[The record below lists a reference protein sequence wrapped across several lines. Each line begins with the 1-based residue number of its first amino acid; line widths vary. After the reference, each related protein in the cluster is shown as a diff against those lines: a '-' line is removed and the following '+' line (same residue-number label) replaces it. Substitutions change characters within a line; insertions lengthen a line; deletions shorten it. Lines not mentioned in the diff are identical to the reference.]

1 MLNATYAQR
10 GQRMSEQMEQLYGE
24 RLQRYVAA
32 MRNEKPDRVPI
43 RPFAAEFAAKYAG
56 FTNQEVTHDID
67 KAFAAIRKC
76 AADFDWDAT
85 VGNMVYVWTGLVD
98 AFGTNY
104 YTIPG
109 IGTPPD
115 AAFQYIEPPDEATA
129 HMKADEYDAFIDDP
143 TGFLANV
150 WLPRISNDVVP
161 PGQPSTYRN
170 NLAFLKGGMAML
182 DYFSKFGAQVGAL
195 QAESGTVHAIA
206 GCLKAPFD
214 ILADKLRGFRQL
226 CADIHRRPEKVLA
239 ACEALRPHMMFN
251 ALSGAD
257 PTGNV
262 PIAIWLHRGCTPFLS
277 PKAFE
282 TFFWP
287 TCKKIIEDIYAEG
300 HQVLFYAEGDWN
312 ANLKYIAQLPDKSI
326 IFHVDRADIFEVH
339 KAVGHKFALSG
350 GVPNDLLTYATPDE
364 VREHCK
370 KVIDGV
376 AADGGYIMDAGAIM
390 QDDAKIENVQ
400 AMTEATRE
408 YGAY

>member
-1 MLNATYAQR
+1 
-10 GQRMSEQMEQLYGE
+10 MSEEME
-24 RLQRYVAA
+24 RLYDERLERYVTA
-32 MRNEKPDRVPI
+32 MQNEKPDRVPI

-56 FTNQEVTHDID
+56 YTNQEVTHDIE
-67 KAFAAIRKC
+67 KAFAAVRKC
-76 AADFDWDAT
+76 AAEFDWDAT

-98 AFGTNY
+98 AVGLNY

-109 IGTPPD
+109 IDKPVD
-115 AAFQYIEPPDEATA
+115 DAFQYVEPPDEETA
-129 HMKADEYDAFIDDP
+129 FMKADEYDEFIADP

-150 WLPRISNDVVP
+150 WMPRVNDNVAP
-161 PGQPSTYRN
+161 PGEPSTYRN
-170 NLAFLKGGMAML
+170 HLSWLKGGLAML
-182 DYFSKFGAQVGAL
+182 HYFNAFGEQVSRL
-195 QAESGTVHAIA
+195 RAESGTVHAIA

-251 ALSGAD
+251 ALAGAD
-257 PTGNV
+257 PDKKV
-262 PIAIWLHRGCTPFLS
+262 PVSIWLHRGCTPFLS

-287 TCKKIIEDIYAEG
+287 TCKKIIEDIFAEG
-300 HQVLFYAEGDWN
+300 YQVLWYAEGDWN
-312 ANLKYIAQLPDKSI
+312 PNLKWIAELPDKSI
-326 IFHVDRADIFEVH
+326 IYHVDRADIFEVH
-339 KAVGHKFALSG
+339 EAVGHKFCLSG

-370 KVIDGV
+370 EVIDRV
-376 AADGGYIMDAGAIM
+376 AKDGGYIMDAGAIM

-400 AMTEATRE
+400 AMTEFTRE
-408 YGAY
+408 YGKC